1 MKDVVLVTNYWHF
14 ENEKASSRYR
24 SLANLIVENKM
35 KLEIIT
41 SSFYHLTKEQRNYTN
56 EFLNSFKYRITLINE
71 KGYTKN
77 ISIRRILSHKV
88 FAKNVIK
95 YLKRRRIPDIIY
107 LVVPSLD
114 VADLVSKFAK
124 ENSIPLIID
133 IQDLWPEAF
142 KMAINIPYITNI
154 LFKPLAN
161 KANRIYNRADK
172 IVAVSD
178 TYVKRGLL
186 ANKNDHIGLSVYIGN
201 EFDYANN
208 CIEKNKLLKPNNEF
222 WVTYVGAL
230 GHSYDIKLVIDS
242 LEILKNKGITNIIF
256 KVLGSGVLMEE
267 FKEYADMKSVNVDF
281 MGQVE
286 YGKMMGILHE
296 SDIAVNPIIGKSVA
310 SIINKVADYATAGV
324 PVINTQNCNEYR
336 DIVQKYNIGL
346 NCDSG
351 DAYGFAEKIKK
362 LYDNKKLCNEM
373 SKNSIILAK
382 ELFDRNKTYI
392 EIVKLIKS
400 MG

>member
-1 MKDVVLVTNYWHF
+1 M
-14 ENEKASSRYR
+14 
-24 SLANLIVENKM
+24 
-35 KLEIIT
+35 
-41 SSFYHLTKEQRNYTN
+41 
-56 EFLNSFKYRITLINE
+56 
-71 KGYTKN
+71 
-77 ISIRRILSHKV
+77 
-88 FAKNVIK
+88 
-95 YLKRRRIPDIIY
+95 
-107 LVVPSLD
+107 
-114 VADLVSKFAK
+114 
-124 ENSIPLIID
+124 
-133 IQDLWPEAF
+133 
-142 KMAINIPYITNI
+142 
-154 LFKPLAN
+154 
-161 KANRIYNRADK
+161 
-172 IVAVSD
+172 
-178 TYVKRGLL
+178 
-186 ANKNDHIGLSVYIGN
+186 
-201 EFDYANN
+201 
-208 CIEKNKLLKPNNEF
+208 
-222 WVTYVGAL
+222 TYVGAL